1 MPKNSRKGSK
11 SRSGRGNQLVE
22 KDEDLDQDYAEVLR
36 ALGNGRFRFKF
47 MNGEEGNAK
56 LKGSMSKGKKF
67 TKVQPGHLV
76 LVQKD
81 PTTTGKDKYYIIH
94 RYNDDDKRT
103 LTRMGELDVVNEVPD
118 DSAFV
123 FEDEVVQGTQG
134 EMVLDADFF
143 DSI

>member
-11 SRSGRGNQLVE
+11 SRSGRGNHLVE
-22 KDEDLDQDYAEVLR
+22 KDEDLGQDYAEVLK
-36 ALGNGRFRFKF
+36 ALGNGRFQFKF
-47 MNGEEGNAK
+47 MNGEEDIAK
-56 LKGSMSKGKKF
+56 LKGSMSKRRTF
-67 TKVQPGHLV
+67 TKVEPGHLV

-81 PTTTGKDKYYIIH
+81 PNTTGKDKYYIIH
-94 RYNDDDKRT
+94 RYSNDERRT
-103 LTRMGELDVVNEVPD
+103 LTRMGDLDVVNEVPD

-123 FEDEVVQGTQG
+123 FEDEVVQGTQS